1 MVSIHAP
8 AKGATRSPFRTSRLL
23 LCFNPRSREGSDAE
37 DTRGDEESKGF
48 NPRSREG
55 SDLSCCSCSA
65 VMPVSIHAPAKGAT
79 KIVYYPVNKIQQFQ
93 STLPRRERLYEPQE
107 LKAAR
112 AFQSTLPRRER
123 PAEAL
128 ERDRLVGG
136 FNPRSREGSDLI
148 YILPRWHSNSFN
160 PRSREGSDSHRQ

>member
-1 MVSIHAP
+1 M
-8 AKGATRSPFRTSRLL
+8 
-23 LCFNPRSREGSDAE
+23 
-37 DTRGDEESKGF
+37 
-48 NPRSREG
+48 
-55 SDLSCCSCSA
+55 
-65 VMPVSIHAPAKGAT
+65 VSIHAPAKGAT

-136 FNPRSREGSDLI
+136 FNPRSREGSDTLPIDDFMAI
-148 YILPRWHSNSFN
+148 YQVSIHAPAKGATQLHLQVLSLQRRFN
-160 PRSREGSDSHRQ
+160 PRSREGSDNRRK